1 MGKKVDDIEIP
12 EKQPKHDICHI
23 FLEGRTYHAFAIW
36 FPASGDSK
44 FNNNHG
50 GNQMKSFSD
59 KMRTAAA
66 VSAGSLAIIISVAA
80 PPVSAQDART
90 QALE

>member
-1 MGKKVDDIEIP
+1 
-12 EKQPKHDICHI
+12 
-23 FLEGRTYHAFAIW
+23 
-36 FPASGDSK
+36 
-44 FNNNHG
+44 
-50 GNQMKSFSD
+50 MKSFSD